1 MDRWNREV
9 QTIRKRHLHEPNLQ
23 DLIKFVE
30 EETVLLNESIIFKRG
45 ITWVRQEYWE
55 KSTHVK
61 VRTTRPKLM
70 RRQLNT
76 QKQLQVQSA
85 NFVMK
90 IKI

>member
-45 ITWVRQEYWE
+45 IT
-55 KSTHVK
+55 
-61 VRTTRPKLM
+61 
-70 RRQLNT
+70 
-76 QKQLQVQSA
+76 
-85 NFVMK
+85 
-90 IKI
+90 